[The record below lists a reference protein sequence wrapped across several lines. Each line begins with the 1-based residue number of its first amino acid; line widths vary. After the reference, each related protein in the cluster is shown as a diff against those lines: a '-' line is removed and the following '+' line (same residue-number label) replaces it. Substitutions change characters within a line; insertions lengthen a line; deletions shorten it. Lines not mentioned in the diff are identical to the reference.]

1 MFIVPEQFPPPFVPF
16 FCRARNG
23 CRYPRTG
30 SYQVQLP
37 FHLNFMVGVRCA
49 FFPGTLRLPT
59 WSCPMSSP
67 VSVCVCVIIIWNRS
81 RGQFRP
87 WPFVLWSLNRT
98 WNHRTVFLLSSWLT
112 RTMVRSKSGE
122 VIYFTIPGSMSDSGH
137 VRPSSG
143 HGHASANGEFG
154 SSIGRYRYEHV
165 WSVPFFFG
173 GRRQAITTNNCRGG
187 EDGQKL
193 GEMI

>member
-1 MFIVPEQFPPPFVPF
+1 MAADIHEQVHIRSSCHFILILWSVSGAPFSPEPSACQRGP
-16 FCRARNG
+16 AR
-23 CRYPRTG
+23 
-30 SYQVQLP
+30 
-37 FHLNFMVGVRCA
+37 
-49 FFPGTLRLPT
+49 
-59 WSCPMSSP
+59 CPAQ
-67 VSVCVCVIIIWNRS
+67 SVCVCVIIIWNRS
-81 RGQFRP
+81 RGQFGP

-112 RTMVRSKSGE
+112 LTMVRSKSGE

-165 WSVPFFFG
+165 WSVPFFFRRKEAG
-173 GRRQAITTNNCRGG
+173 HYDEQLPGR
-187 EDGQKL
+187 
-193 GEMI
+193 